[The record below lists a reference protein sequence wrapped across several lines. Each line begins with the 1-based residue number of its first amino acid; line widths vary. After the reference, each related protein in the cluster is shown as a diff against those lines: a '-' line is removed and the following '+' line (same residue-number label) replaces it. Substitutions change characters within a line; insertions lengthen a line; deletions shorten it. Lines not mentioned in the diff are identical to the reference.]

1 MLGVAPAPCPGW
13 VRRSWGSAVVGG
25 SALAWDSAP
34 WACGAV
40 LRLPWASGRAM
51 DQCPARASA
60 LAPALWQ
67 CLLAHAAAACHPVCS
82 SLTS

>member
-13 VRRSWGSAVVGG
+13 VRRSWGSALVGG

-40 LRLPWASGRAM
+40 LRLPWACGGRWTSARRG
-51 DQCPARASA
+51 PAPWRLHCGNAY
-60 LAPALWQ
+60 
-67 CLLAHAAAACHPVCS
+67 
-82 SLTS
+82 SLTRLLPATLCAVH